1 MTARFPSIK
10 YIYDRYKKA
19 SSTKKAMVEMR
30 ITYNRRQKYIS
41 TNISLYPK
49 QWKNGMVVNC
59 HDAMRVNA
67 LLDQMMGEVKEIIY
81 SMIKEGEI
89 DIFQIPDRLQLK
101 RDDKISFFAFCEQ
114 RAAIRKYGK
123 EKDTQEVGYLY
134 EPGEANLL
142 FSRRKENIYI
152 ELPHMDDGFFLSYAF
167 FVEKILEGYHR
178 PISGK

>member
-1 MTARFPSIK
+1 MLTEE
-10 YIYDRYKKA
+10 KKA
-19 SSTKKAMVEMR
+19 RIAEKWAYYRECSSKKR
-30 ITYNRRQKYIS
+30 KK
-41 TNISLYPK
+41 L
-49 QWKNGMVVNC
+49 
-59 HDAMRVNA
+59 
-67 LLDQMMGEVKEIIY
+67 
-81 SMIKEGEI
+81 
-89 DIFQIPDRLQLK
+89 
-101 RDDKISFFAFCEQ
+101 RDHSFAFYVEYEYDWGVEDAF
-114 RAAIRKYGK
+114 RFEVDEETHVIGLGYAGPRSVDFVRIVTNLK

>member
-1 MTARFPSIK
+1 MLTEE
-10 YIYDRYKKA
+10 KKA
-19 SSTKKAMVEMR
+19 RIVEKWAYYRECSSKKR
-30 ITYNRRQKYIS
+30 KK
-41 TNISLYPK
+41 L
-49 QWKNGMVVNC
+49 
-59 HDAMRVNA
+59 
-67 LLDQMMGEVKEIIY
+67 
-81 SMIKEGEI
+81 
-89 DIFQIPDRLQLK
+89 
-101 RDDKISFFAFCEQ
+101 RDHSFAFYVEYEYDWGVEDAF
-114 RAAIRKYGK
+114 RFEVDEETHVIGLGYAGPRSDDFVRIVTNLK